1 MDLEGEKEI
10 EIKFKEKQ
18 PKNVRMR
25 VLHGKMQDFNSF
37 DNPDRIRPQESRKWE
52 IGKACVKIQVPPRSV
67 TLIEVE

>member
-1 MDLEGEKEI
+1 
-10 EIKFKEKQ
+10 
-18 PKNVRMR
+18 MR